1 MPRASVGT
9 LEATRHGG
17 WRVNIEIKYVQKHGP
32 SRDTKELGQHDLDLV
47 RATPTSQVPDLLERL
62 KEEAK
67 ATQRRGGR
75 KRHKEQETE
84 LEEQP
89 EMSDTSLA
97 EALAKAAAASSAG
110 AAASSS
116 GTAPDEEEQIPGPP
130 YSITS

>member
-1 MPRASVGT
+1 MPRSSVGDIFQT
-9 LEATRHGG
+9 DHGQ
-17 WRVNIEIKYVQKHGP
+17 WRVRIVVNYKNLYGP
-32 SRDTKELGQHDLDLV
+32 SRDTKELAQPDLELV

-75 KRHKEQETE
+75 KRHKEQE
-84 LEEQP
+84 EQA
-89 EMSDTSLA
+89 EMSDASLA